1 MNRIL
6 GLQNSSGRR
15 ILGAQNYLPIGV
27 VGDIVNSRDARLQLE
42 YPRTSPANDRVILLV
57 PSSNFFQI
65 SAKGAITPATITFT
79 PIMLGMTGT
88 VAYGSSSG
96 ATLTYP
102 GGVPT
107 LNYGDMTVEACA
119 VTASVT
125 VDGITYSSPSV
136 TISKVRDGADA
147 DITPE
152 TLLMLLEDQITES
165 QLYAD
170 LNTRIDLVDGPSSNP
185 QTVQG
190 RVKAETD
197 ARVAAITQ
205 EAADRVTYVQSY
217 TYSKQEAD
225 NSLSVFATTVTAQY
239 KAYADGVGGAAVSTS
254 NAYVQQYAYSKA
266 TSDSS
271 LSTLASTLRSEFAA
285 NNGVSV
291 AYLNN
296 YAYSKADTNSAI
308 SSATQTL
315 STTVGQNTSTLQTQ
329 ATTINGL
336 SAQYTVKTDV
346 NGYVTGFGLAS
357 SIATGTPTSVFIINA
372 GAFSVVAPGGAPT
385 PMFTVGTVA
394 GVTKAVLRG
403 DMFADGS
410 ITASKLVVGGNPD
423 NIIPDADIS
432 DLTWWGMSG
441 LATAVD
447 YSSANVGWK
456 SRRALHFE
464 NRPFI
469 DVLSQNFSI
478 VPGAEYYA
486 EYQSYL
492 SSDFVGN
499 ISVYLYLSGYQW
511 NDMGGPSRGYNW
523 GETGLQ
529 MDFDG
534 NSPKGFST
542 WGKAF
547 INGAS
552 TIQSRALIRITAQVS
567 AGYAEIGGMS
577 ITRRSGTVLIADGAI
592 TAQKITVD
600 KLQAIS
606 SVVIARVNGVNAG
619 QDLDVNGQ
627 RVYDGNGVKR
637 FQSGNLDV

>member
-15 ILGAQNYLPIGV
+15 ILGAQNYVPIGV

-57 PSSNFFQI
+57 PSSSFFQI

-165 QLYAD
+165 QLYSD

-271 LSTLASTLRSEFAA
+271 LSSLASTLRSEFAS
-285 NNGVSV
+285 NSGVSV

-308 SSATQTL
+308 SDATQTL

-336 SAQYTVKTDV
+336 SAQYTVKTDI

-372 GAFSVVAPGGAPT
+372 GAFSVVAPGGAPQ
-385 PMFTVGTVA
+385 PMFTVGLVNGQTQ
-394 GVTKAVLRG
+394 AVLRG
-403 DMFADGS
+403 NLFADGS
-410 ITASKLVVGGNPD
+410 ITASKLTVGDAAQMNPD
-423 NIIPDADIS
+423 SNMMDPSFWGRVDGNFIAYPNTFWNSTRVIS
-432 DLTWWGMSG
+432 IGIE
-441 LATAVD
+441 
-447 YSSANVGWK
+447 GWRDF
-456 SRRALHFE
+456 STPFFPLVRGGVYLFE
-464 NRPFI
+464 AQ
-469 DVLSQNFSI
+469 V
-478 VPGAEYYA
+478 
-486 EYQSYL
+486 YL
-492 SSDFVGN
+492 SGDFVGN
-499 ISVYLYLSGYQW
+499 ISLVAHLPGQEW
-511 NDMGGPSRGYNW
+511 CAMGAPQRGYSW
-523 GETGLQ
+523 PDSQGGLPIQ
-529 MDFDG
+529 FDG
-534 NSPKGFST
+534 NSAKGAYAYNT
-542 WGKAF
+542 IRT
-547 INGAS
+547 INGDAAAGK
-552 TIQSRALIRITAQVS
+552 TQYRIIAQCS
-567 AGYAEIGGMS
+567 QGYYQIGGLK
-577 ITRRSGTVLIADGAI
+577 ITRVMDSVLIKDGAI
-592 TAQKITVD
+592 TAQKI
-600 KLQAIS
+600 
-606 SVVIARVNGVNAG
+606 SVA
-619 QDLDVNGQ
+619 QLDVVSPQIGILRTTNQGA
-627 RVYDGNGVKR
+627 RTEIRDNLIAIYDSNNTRRIHLGD
-637 FQSGNLDV
+637 SSL